1 MKKRHLQT
9 EFIKFLRENKKE
21 QPEAQELPDE
31 ISSKQKPKKDIQ
43 VQEDPESDELEIQ
56 DEKQPTDDE
65 NQDES
70 DDILTEILREWKK
83 YKFNKSDGRN
93 YR

>member
-31 ISSKQKPKKDIQ
+31 ILTKQKSKRDIQ
-43 VQEDPESDELEIQ
+43 VQDDLESADLEIQ
-56 DEKQPTDDE
+56 DETQPKDDE

-83 YKFNKSDGRN
+83 YNFNNSNGRS

>member
-31 ISSKQKPKKDIQ
+31 TFSKQKSKRDIQ
-43 VQEDPESDELEIQ
+43 VQDERDSAELEVQ
-56 DEKQPTDDE
+56 DETEPTEDE
-65 NQDES
+65 VQDES

-83 YKFNKSDGRN
+83 YNIGNSNGRT